1 MYQGKGAMFTMGGGL
16 GMGDIVVN
24 NHPLNSYE
32 KKGFSSIPLYF
43 GR

>member
-16 GMGDIVVN
+16 VMGDIIVN
-24 NHPLNSYE
+24 HHPLNSYE
-32 KKGFSSIPLYF
+32 KKGFSSLPSDF